1 MYLDNRVPTN
11 LKRGD
16 CTIIHIYV
24 NSNEFIDFFLYLE
37 LNIFGRNDKSWPRFL
52 VSDIRPLYLGPDLY
66 NSGMFFFHL
75 WPDFF

>member
-24 NSNEFIDFFLYLE
+24 NSNEFIDFFYISNLTS
-37 LNIFGRNDKSWPRFL
+37 LNEMTSRDPGF
-52 VSDIRPLYLGPDLY
+52 
-66 NSGMFFFHL
+66 
-75 WPDFF
+75 

>member
-37 LNIFGRNDKSWPRFL
+37 LNIFGRNDKS
-52 VSDIRPLYLGPDLY
+52 
-66 NSGMFFFHL
+66 
-75 WPDFF
+75 